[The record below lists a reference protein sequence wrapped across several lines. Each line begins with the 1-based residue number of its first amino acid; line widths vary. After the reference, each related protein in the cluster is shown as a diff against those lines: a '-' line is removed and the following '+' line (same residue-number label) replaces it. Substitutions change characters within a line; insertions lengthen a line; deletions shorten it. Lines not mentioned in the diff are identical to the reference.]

1 MSTEVG
7 IPVES
12 IAYTLNS
19 DKSFEE
25 VCSALE
31 ETSPQNNFRVLAIH
45 DVQET
50 LKEKGFDREPLRI
63 IEICNA
69 GFAHKALNKDSHV
82 SLFMPCKFVVAE
94 TNGKVSVTLGRPSM
108 ISMVL
113 PDSGLDELAQ
123 EVEVKLMD
131 IMKQVL

>member
-7 IPVES
+7 IPVDS
-12 IAYTLNS
+12 IAFTMQTE
-19 DKSFEE
+19 KSFEE

-50 LKEKGFDREPLRI
+50 LKEKGFDREPIRI
-63 IEICNA
+63 IEVCNA
-69 GFAHKALNKDSHV
+69 GFAHKALNQDAHV

-94 TNGKVSVTLGRPSM
+94 NNGKVSVTLGRPSM
-108 ISMVL
+108 INMVL
-113 PDSGLDELAQ
+113 PESGLGDLAQ
-123 EVEVKLMD
+123 EVEDKLIG